1 MGFLATN
8 SIKSQ
13 AGGFPQHT
21 LSEHLLRLR
30 SNFFQWWPIVS
41 EDTNLDEEDKKV
53 PQIQIGPRTIT
64 RFETARVLGA
74 RALQI
79 SMGAPVLADPDEE
92 EGADLSDP
100 LLISQ
105 KEIEAGL
112 LPIMIRRFLPDGR
125 YQDIP
130 LRWLLHP
137 KKASISTT

>member
-1 MGFLATN
+1 M
-8 SIKSQ
+8 
-13 AGGFPQHT
+13 
-21 LSEHLLRLR
+21 
-30 SNFFQWWPIVS
+30 S
-41 EDTNLDEEDKKV
+41 EDTNVVEEDSKT
-53 PQIQIGPRTIT
+53 PEIQIGPRVIT

-79 SMGAPVLADPDEE
+79 SMGAPVLVDTEEDEGSE
-92 EGADLSDP
+92 LSDP

-130 LRWLLHP
+130 LRWLLRP
-137 KKASISTT
+137 KKASASDT